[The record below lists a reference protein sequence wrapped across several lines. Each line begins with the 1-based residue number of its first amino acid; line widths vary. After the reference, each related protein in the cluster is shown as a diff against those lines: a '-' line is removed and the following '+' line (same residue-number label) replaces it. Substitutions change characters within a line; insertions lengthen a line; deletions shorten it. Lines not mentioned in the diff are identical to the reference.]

1 MELTL
6 DCVKL
11 QTLALMKCDF
21 QKVSFLDFLDCF
33 LHSKQPVKDV
43 LLKLSLFLQSR
54 NQDIVSY
61 TSETEERSCTSSRK
75 ARKQDSVVL
84 TLRNLCAK
92 VASCLVD
99 KAALKVRCFK

>member
-21 QKVSFLDFLDCF
+21 QKVSFLDFLDYF
-33 LHSKQPVKDV
+33 LHSKQPVKDN

-54 NQDIVSY
+54 NPDIVEY
-61 TSETEERSCTSSRK
+61 TSQKERRSPTSKRK
-75 ARKQDSVVL
+75 DMKQDSIAL
-84 TLRNLCAK
+84 TVRNVCAK
-92 VASCLVD
+92 VACFMVD
-99 KAALKVRCFK
+99 KAALKV